1 LFERQCEGLL
11 RSLIQCSISR
21 RAYGFTTLSEYLADQ
36 LLQPLLAASR
46 RDHFD
51 AFPDQSLGGFPA
63 DARTGP
69 SHYGDLSLQL
79 LLHFGKIMES
89 MQHAQ
94 DQVPAIGIDF
104 GTTNSTVARASGNG
118 HVELAAFPTS
128 AGETFSFRSVLFLQQ
143 IRHAGRAQTY
153 TWTGPVAIEHYLA
166 AAEHKGRLIQSL
178 KSYLSDRTLTGTAVF
193 GRHCTLEDLI
203 SRILAD
209 LRRHAERQFHTPAA
223 YAMVG
228 RPVRFVGAE
237 TEEDEIF
244 ALSRLRQ
251 AFAAAGFERVDF
263 EMEPVAAAYAYE
275 STLDHDE
282 LILIGDFG
290 GGTSD
295 FSLLHVG
302 HGVRKRGR
310 KPQDLLGNSGV
321 GLAGDAFDARIVR
334 KLVSPAL
341 GSESFARSLNKI
353 LPAVPA
359 WIYANLERWHYLSFL
374 RTANVV
380 EILKSARLRALEPE
394 KIEALITLIDE
405 DLGYHLHQAVQRV
418 KFELSH
424 SEVAEFHFRDGS
436 MDLRIAVTREAFEG
450 WIADEL
456 RAIEQCIDSL
466 LESSGVS
473 RGQVDRVFLTGGS
486 SLVPAVRRIF
496 KARFGEE
503 RIRSGNEFISVARGL
518 ALRAQEVLAGLG

>member
-1 LFERQCEGLL
+1 MKR
-11 RSLIQCSISR
+11 
-21 RAYGFTTLSEYLADQ
+21 
-36 LLQPLLAASR
+36 
-46 RDHFD
+46 
-51 AFPDQSLGGFPA
+51 
-63 DARTGP
+63 
-69 SHYGDLSLQL
+69 
-79 LLHFGKIMES
+79 
-89 MQHAQ
+89 AQ

-104 GTTNSTVARASGNG
+104 GTTNSTVGRAFGEAQ
-118 HVELAAFPTS
+118 VELVAFPTL
-128 AGETFSFRSVLFLQQ
+128 AGETFSSRSVLYLQQ
-143 IRHAGRAQTY
+143 VRHAGRAQTHS
-153 TWTGPVAIEHYLA
+153 WTGPVAIEHYLG
-166 AAEHKGRLIQSL
+166 AENKGRLIQSL
-178 KSYLSDRTLTGTAVF
+178 KSYLSDRSLTGTVVF
-193 GRHCTLEDLI
+193 GRHWMLEDLI
-203 SRILAD
+203 SRILMD
-209 LRRHAERQFHTPAA
+209 LRRQAERQFHTPVA

-237 TEEDEIF
+237 SEEDETY

-251 AFAAAGFERVDF
+251 AFTAAGFDRVEF
-263 EMEPVAAAYAYE
+263 ELEPVAAAYAYE

-302 HGVRKRGR
+302 PGVRRRGR
-310 KPQDLLGNSGV
+310 RPQDLLGNSGI

-341 GSESFARSLNKI
+341 GSESFARSLHKI

-418 KFELSH
+418 KFQLSH

-450 WIADEL
+450 WIAEEL
-456 RAIEQCIDSL
+456 GAIEQCIDSL
-466 LESSGVS
+466 LETSGIPRS
-473 RGQVDRVFLTGGS
+473 QVDRVFLTGGT

-496 KARFGEE
+496 KQRFGED
-503 RIRSGNEFISVARGL
+503 RIRTGDEFISVARGL
-518 ALRAQEVLAGLG
+518 AMRAQEALAVSR

>member
-1 LFERQCEGLL
+1 MQAGSSAPLPYVKHRAAEIIERMGQ
-11 RSLIQCSISR
+11 
-21 RAYGFTTLSEYLADQ
+21 
-36 LLQPLLAASR
+36 
-46 RDHFD
+46 
-51 AFPDQSLGGFPA
+51 
-63 DARTGP
+63 
-69 SHYGDLSLQL
+69 
-79 LLHFGKIMES
+79 
-89 MQHAQ
+89 AQ
-94 DQVPAIGIDF
+94 DRVSAIGIDF
-104 GTTNSTVARASGNG
+104 GTTNSTVARASGKSQ
-118 HVELAAFPTS
+118 VELVAFPTHS
-128 AGETFSFRSVLFLQQ
+128 GETFSFRSVLYLQQ
-143 IRHAGRAQTY
+143 VKQAGRAKTH
-153 TWTGPVAIEHYLA
+153 TWTGPAAIEHYLA
-166 AAEHKGRLIQSL
+166 AENKGRLIQSL

-209 LRRHAERQFHTPAA
+209 LRRQAETQFGSSVG

-237 TEEDEIF
+237 TEEDETF

-251 AFAAAGFERVDF
+251 AFAEAGFDRVDF
-263 EMEPVAAAYAYE
+263 ELEPIAAAYAYE

-302 HGVRKRGR
+302 PGVRKRGR
-310 KPQDLLGNSGV
+310 KPQDLLGNSGI

-341 GSESFARSLNKI
+341 GSESFARSLHKV

-374 RTANVV
+374 RTANVM
-380 EILKSARLRALEPE
+380 EILKTARLRALEPE

-424 SEVAEFHFRDGS
+424 ATQAEFHFRDGS
-436 MDLRIAVTREAFEG
+436 MDISMAVTREAFEG

-456 RAIEQCIDSL
+456 QAIEQCIDSL
-466 LESSGVS
+466 LETSGVT
-473 RGQVDRVFLTGGS
+473 RRQVDRVFLTGGT

-496 KARFGEE
+496 EHRFGED
-503 RIRSGNEFISVARGL
+503 RIVTGNEFISVARGL
-518 ALRAQEVLAGLG
+518 ALRAREALA

>member
-1 LFERQCEGLL
+1 MH
-11 RSLIQCSISR
+11 
-21 RAYGFTTLSEYLADQ
+21 
-36 LLQPLLAASR
+36 P
-46 RDHFD
+46 
-51 AFPDQSLGGFPA
+51 
-63 DARTGP
+63 
-69 SHYGDLSLQL
+69 
-79 LLHFGKIMES
+79 K
-89 MQHAQ
+89 Q

-104 GTTNSTVARASGNG
+104 GTTNSTVARALGKSQ
-118 HVELAAFPTS
+118 VELVSFPTL
-128 AGETFSFRSVLFLQQ
+128 AGETFSSRSVLYLEK
-143 IRHAGRAQTY
+143 RGGSAKTH
-153 TWTGPVAIEHYLA
+153 TWTGPVAIERYLA
-166 AAEHKGRLIQSL
+166 AESKGRLIQSL
-178 KSYLSDRTLTGTAVF
+178 KSYLSDRSLTGTAVF

-209 LRRHAERQFHTPAA
+209 LRRHAEAQFQVPVT

-237 TEEDEIF
+237 SEEDESF
-244 ALSRLRQ
+244 ALSRLGQ
-251 AFAAAGFERVDF
+251 AFAAAGFERVEF

-302 HGVRKRGR
+302 PGVRGRGR

-321 GLAGDAFDARIVR
+321 GLAGDSFDARLVR

-341 GSESFARSLNKI
+341 GSESFARSLNKV

-374 RTANVV
+374 RTANVD
-380 EILKSARLRALEPE
+380 EILRSARLRALEPE

-424 SEVAEFHFRDGS
+424 SDVAEFYFRDGS
-436 MDLRIAVTREAFEG
+436 MDIRIAVTREAFEG

-456 RAIEQCIDSL
+456 HAIEQCIDSL
-466 LESSGVS
+466 LQSSGIS
-473 RGQVDRVFLTGGS
+473 RKQVDRVFLTGGS

-496 KARFGEE
+496 KVRFGEE
-503 RIRSGNEFISVARGL
+503 RIRTGNEFISVARGL
-518 ALRAQEVLAGLG
+518 ALRAEEALAL

>member
-1 LFERQCEGLL
+1 
-11 RSLIQCSISR
+11 
-21 RAYGFTTLSEYLADQ
+21 
-36 LLQPLLAASR
+36 
-46 RDHFD
+46 
-51 AFPDQSLGGFPA
+51 
-63 DARTGP
+63 
-69 SHYGDLSLQL
+69 
-79 LLHFGKIMES
+79 M
-89 MQHAQ
+89 
-94 DQVPAIGIDF
+94 IGIDF
-104 GTTNSTVARASGNG
+104 GTTNSTLGRASGSAE
-118 HVELAAFPTS
+118 VELVAFPTVT
-128 AGETFSFRSVLFLQQ
+128 GETFSFRSILYLQQ
-143 IRHAGRAQTY
+143 VKHGARSQTHA
-153 TWTGPVAIEHYLA
+153 WTGPSAIEHYLA
-166 AAEHKGRLIQSL
+166 AENKGRLIQSL
-178 KSYLSDRTLTGTAVF
+178 KSYLSDRSLTGTAVF
-193 GRHCTLEDLI
+193 GRHYTLEDLI

-209 LRRHAERQFHTPAA
+209 LRRQAELQFKAPVT

-228 RPVRFVGAE
+228 RPVHFVGAE
-237 TEEDEIF
+237 KEEDEVF
-244 ALSRLRQ
+244 ALDRLRK
-251 AFAAAGFERVDF
+251 AFSAAGFESIDF

-302 HGVRKRGR
+302 PGVRKRGR

-341 GSESFARSLNKI
+341 GSESFARSLHKV

-405 DLGYHLHQAVQRV
+405 DLGFHLHQAVQRV
-418 KFELSH
+418 KYELSH
-424 SEVAEFHFRDGS
+424 ADVAEFHFRDGS
-436 MDLRIAVTREAFEG
+436 MDLQIAVTREAFEG

-456 RAIEQCIDSL
+456 RTIEQCVDSL
-466 LESSGVS
+466 LQTTGIS
-473 RGQVDRVFLTGGS
+473 RKDVDRVFLTGGT

-496 KARFGEE
+496 AERFGEN
-503 RIRSGNEFISVARGL
+503 RIRTGNEFISVARGL
-518 ALRAQEVLAGLG
+518 ALRAAEAQAQ

>member
-1 LFERQCEGLL
+1 MRQ
-11 RSLIQCSISR
+11 
-21 RAYGFTTLSEYLADQ
+21 
-36 LLQPLLAASR
+36 
-46 RDHFD
+46 
-51 AFPDQSLGGFPA
+51 
-63 DARTGP
+63 
-69 SHYGDLSLQL
+69 
-79 LLHFGKIMES
+79 
-89 MQHAQ
+89 AQ
-94 DQVPAIGIDF
+94 DQVPAFGIDF
-104 GTTNSTVARASGNG
+104 GTTNSTVARAGPSE
-118 HVELAAFPTS
+118 VELVAFPTRM
-128 AGETFSFRSVLFLQQ
+128 GETFSFRSVLYLQQ
-143 IRHAGRAQTY
+143 IKQAGRAQTH
-153 TWTGPVAIEHYLA
+153 TWTGPPAIEHYLA
-166 AAEHKGRLIQSL
+166 AENKGRLIQSL

-209 LRRHAERQFHTPAA
+209 LRRHAERQFHTPVR

-237 TEEDEIF
+237 TEEDETF

-251 AFAAAGFERVDF
+251 ALTAAGFDHVDF

-302 HGVRKRGR
+302 PGVRKRGR

-341 GSESFARSLNKI
+341 GSESFGRSLNKL

-380 EILKSARLRALEPE
+380 EILKTARLRALEPE

-436 MDLRIAVTREAFEG
+436 MDLRIAVTRQAFED
-450 WIADEL
+450 WIAEEL
-456 RAIEQCIDSL
+456 LAIEQCIDSL
-466 LESSGVS
+466 LETAGVA
-473 RGQVDRVFLTGGS
+473 RRQVDRVFLTGGS
-486 SLVPAVRRIF
+486 SLVPAVRQIF
-496 KARFGEE
+496 KQRFGDE
-503 RIRSGNEFISVARGL
+503 RIRTGNEFISVARGL
-518 ALRAQEVLAGLG
+518 ALRAAEVLAGSR

>member
-1 LFERQCEGLL
+1 MH
-11 RSLIQCSISR
+11 
-21 RAYGFTTLSEYLADQ
+21 
-36 LLQPLLAASR
+36 P
-46 RDHFD
+46 
-51 AFPDQSLGGFPA
+51 
-63 DARTGP
+63 
-69 SHYGDLSLQL
+69 
-79 LLHFGKIMES
+79 K
-89 MQHAQ
+89 Q

-104 GTTNSTVARASGNG
+104 GTTNSTVARALGKSQ
-118 HVELAAFPTS
+118 VELVSFPTL
-128 AGETFSFRSVLFLQQ
+128 AGETISSRSVLYLEK
-143 IRHAGRAQTY
+143 RGGSAKTH
-153 TWTGPVAIEHYLA
+153 TWTGPVAIERYLA
-166 AAEHKGRLIQSL
+166 AESKGRLIQSL
-178 KSYLSDRTLTGTAVF
+178 KSYLSDRSLTGTAVF

-209 LRRHAERQFHTPAA
+209 LRRHAEAQFQVPVT

-237 TEEDEIF
+237 SEEDESF
-244 ALSRLRQ
+244 ALSRLGQ
-251 AFAAAGFERVDF
+251 AFAAAGFERVEF

-302 HGVRKRGR
+302 PGVRGRGR

-321 GLAGDAFDARIVR
+321 GLAGDSFDARLVR

-341 GSESFARSLNKI
+341 GSESFARSLNKV

-374 RTANVV
+374 RTANVD
-380 EILKSARLRALEPE
+380 EILRSARLRALEPE

-424 SEVAEFHFRDGS
+424 SDVAEFYFRDGS
-436 MDLRIAVTREAFEG
+436 MDIRIAVTREAFEG

-456 RAIEQCIDSL
+456 HAIEQCIDSL
-466 LESSGVS
+466 LQSSGI
-473 RGQVDRVFLTGGS
+473 RREQVDRVFLTGGS

-496 KARFGEE
+496 KVRFGEE
-503 RIRSGNEFISVARGL
+503 RIRTGNEFISVARGL
-518 ALRAQEVLAGLG
+518 ALRAEEALAL

>member
-1 LFERQCEGLL
+1 MRQ
-11 RSLIQCSISR
+11 
-21 RAYGFTTLSEYLADQ
+21 T
-36 LLQPLLAASR
+36 
-46 RDHFD
+46 
-51 AFPDQSLGGFPA
+51 
-63 DARTGP
+63 
-69 SHYGDLSLQL
+69 
-79 LLHFGKIMES
+79 
-89 MQHAQ
+89 Q

-104 GTTNSTVARASGNG
+104 GTTNSTVGRASGNAQ
-118 HVELAAFPTS
+118 VELVSFPTR
-128 AGETFSFRSVLFLQQ
+128 AGDTFSFRSVLYLQQ
-143 IRHAGRAQTY
+143 DRQGGRTQTHA
-153 TWTGPVAIEHYLA
+153 WTGPAAIEHYLA
-166 AAEHKGRLIQSL
+166 AENKGRLIQSL
-178 KSYLSDRTLTGTAVF
+178 KSYLSDRTLTGTVVF
-193 GRHCTLEDLI
+193 GRHRTLEELI

-209 LRRHAERQFHTPAA
+209 LRRAAERQFHTPVG

-228 RPVRFVGAE
+228 RPVRFVGSE
-237 TEEDEIF
+237 SEEDEAF
-244 ALSRLRQ
+244 AIARLRQ
-251 AFAAAGFERVDF
+251 AFAAAGFAQVDF
-263 EMEPVAAAYAYE
+263 ELEPVAAAYAYE

-302 HGVRKRGR
+302 PGVRKRGR

-380 EILKSARLRALEPE
+380 EILKSARIRALEPE

-405 DLGYHLHQAVQRV
+405 DLGYHLHQAVQQL
-418 KFELSH
+418 KFELSR

-436 MDLRIAVTREAFEG
+436 MNIRIPVTRDAFEG

-456 RAIEQCIDSL
+456 RTIEQCVDSL
-466 LESSGVS
+466 LQSSGI
-473 RGQVDRVFLTGGS
+473 RRREVDRVFLTGGS

-496 KARFGEE
+496 TVRFGED
-503 RIRSGNEFISVARGL
+503 RIRTGNEFISVARGL
-518 ALRAQEVLAGLG
+518 ALRAEEALALSR

>member
-1 LFERQCEGLL
+1 MRQ
-11 RSLIQCSISR
+11 
-21 RAYGFTTLSEYLADQ
+21 
-36 LLQPLLAASR
+36 
-46 RDHFD
+46 
-51 AFPDQSLGGFPA
+51 
-63 DARTGP
+63 
-69 SHYGDLSLQL
+69 
-79 LLHFGKIMES
+79 M
-89 MQHAQ
+89 Q

-104 GTTNSTVARASGNG
+104 GTTNCTVARASGKSQ
-118 HVELAAFPTS
+118 VELVSFPTL
-128 AGETFSFRSVLFLQQ
+128 AGETFSSRSVLYLEK
-143 IRHAGRAQTY
+143 RGGNAKTH
-153 TWTGPVAIEHYLA
+153 TWTGPVAIERYLA
-166 AAEHKGRLIQSL
+166 AESKGRLIQSL
-178 KSYLSDRTLTGTAVF
+178 KSYLAARSLTGTAAF

-209 LRRHAERQFHTPAA
+209 LRRRAEAQFQFPVT

-237 TEEDEIF
+237 SEEDETF
-244 ALSRLRQ
+244 ALSRLGQ
-251 AFAAAGFERVDF
+251 AFAAAGFERVEF

-302 HGVRKRGR
+302 PGVRKRGR
-310 KPQDLLGNSGV
+310 KPQDLLGNRGL
-321 GLAGDAFDARIVR
+321 GLAGDAFDARLVR

-341 GSESFARSLNKI
+341 GSESFARSLNKV

-374 RTANVV
+374 RTANVD
-380 EILKSARLRALEPE
+380 EILRSARLRALEPE

-424 SEVAEFHFRDGS
+424 SDVAEFYFRDGG
-436 MDLRIAVTREAFEG
+436 MDIRIAVTREAFEG
-450 WIADEL
+450 WIAGEL
-456 RAIEQCIDSL
+456 DAIEQCIDSL
-466 LESSGVS
+466 LQSSGIS
-473 RGQVDRVFLTGGS
+473 RKQVDRVFLTGGS

-496 KARFGEE
+496 KVRFGED
-503 RIRSGNEFISVARGL
+503 RIRTGNEFISVARGL
-518 ALRAQEVLAGLG
+518 ALRAEETLAL

>member
-1 LFERQCEGLL
+1 MP
-11 RSLIQCSISR
+11 
-21 RAYGFTTLSEYLADQ
+21 T
-36 LLQPLLAASR
+36 
-46 RDHFD
+46 
-51 AFPDQSLGGFPA
+51 
-63 DARTGP
+63 ARN
-69 SHYGDLSLQL
+69 
-79 LLHFGKIMES
+79 
-89 MQHAQ
+89 
-94 DQVPAIGIDF
+94 QVSAIGIDF
-104 GTTNSTVARASGNG
+104 GTTNSTVARASGKSQ
-118 HVELAAFPTS
+118 VELVAFPTRK
-128 AGETFSFRSVLFLQQ
+128 GETFSFRSVLYLQQ
-143 IRHAGRAQTY
+143 VKQAGRAQTH
-153 TWTGPVAIEHYLA
+153 TWTGPAAIEHYLA
-166 AAEHKGRLIQSL
+166 AENKGRLIQSL
-178 KSYLSDRTLTGTAVF
+178 KSYLSDRSLTGTAVF

-209 LRRHAERQFHTPAA
+209 LRRHAESQFHAGIS

-237 TEEDEIF
+237 TAEDETF
-244 ALSRLRQ
+244 ALGRLRE
-251 AFAAAGFERVDF
+251 AFAEAGFERIDF

-275 STLDHDE
+275 ATLDHDE

-302 HGVRKRGR
+302 PGVRKRGR
-310 KPQDLLGNSGV
+310 TPQDLLGNSGV

-341 GSESFARSLNKI
+341 GSDSLARSLNKL

-374 RTANVV
+374 RTSNVV

-424 SEVAEFHFRDGS
+424 AEVAEFHFRDGS
-436 MDLRIAVTREAFEG
+436 MDLRIAVTRDAFEG

-466 LESSGVS
+466 LASSGIG
-473 RGQVDRVFLTGGS
+473 RRQVDRVFLTGGS

-496 KARFGEE
+496 RERFGEE
-503 RIRSGNEFISVARGL
+503 RIRTGDEFVSVARGL
-518 ALRAQEVLAGLG
+518 ALRAEEALAEAG

>member
-1 LFERQCEGLL
+1 VCGFHQKRRHEVNQRHPSQEEIRSPDFLARHVGRFRVCGFHQERPHEVNQRHPSQEEI
-11 RSLIQCSISR
+11 REIIKTMQP
-21 RAYGFTTLSEYLADQ
+21 ALSQ
-36 LLQPLLAASR
+36 L
-46 RDHFD
+46 
-51 AFPDQSLGGFPA
+51 
-63 DARTGP
+63 
-69 SHYGDLSLQL
+69 
-79 LLHFGKIMES
+79 
-89 MQHAQ
+89 
-94 DQVPAIGIDF
+94 PAIGIDF
-104 GTTNSTVARASGNG
+104 GTTNSTVGRASGTSE
-118 HVELAAFPTS
+118 VELVAFPTL
-128 AGETFSFRSVLFLQQ
+128 AGETFSFRSILYLQQ
-143 IRHAGRAQTY
+143 VRHAGRAQTH
-153 TWTGPVAIEHYLA
+153 TWTGPSAIEHYLA
-166 AAEHKGRLIQSL
+166 AENKGRLIQSL

-209 LRRHAERQFHTPAA
+209 LRGHAERQFNVPVA

-237 TEEDEIF
+237 TEEDEVF

-251 AFAAAGFERVDF
+251 AFAAAGFDRIDF

-302 HGVRKRGR
+302 PGVRKRGR
-310 KPQDLLGNSGV
+310 QPQDLLGNSGV

-341 GSESFARSLNKI
+341 GSESFARSLDKI

-359 WIYANLERWHYLSFL
+359 WIYSNLERWHYLSFL

-380 EILKSARLRALEPE
+380 EILKSARLRALEPK

-436 MDLRIAVTREAFEG
+436 MDLHIAVTREAFEG

-456 RAIEQCIDSL
+456 RAIEQCIDTL
-466 LESSGVS
+466 LEGSGIG
-473 RGQVDRVFLTGGS
+473 RRQVDRVFLTGGS

-496 KARFGEE
+496 KDRFGEG
-503 RIRSGNEFISVARGL
+503 RIRTGNEFISVARGL
-518 ALRAQEVLAGLG
+518 ALRAQEVLAGSG